1 MSWTAYKLVFEAMS
15 DITIGADKL
24 GFVQRTRYYIP
35 ARNLW
40 GCVTESLTQQKH
52 PTPTAQNYQD
62 VGVSVAK
69 SCKFSYLFL
78 TDDGTVV
85 MPWCVSESNGIH
97 GIDPDKFERLYVSSR
112 PRTAVGPLASVV
124 DDASLFEFEF
134 LRRCN
139 NDGSSLYWTGYLW
152 VKESTEITVA
162 ELRAVLSHIQ
172 IGGERRYGFG
182 HLVLRSFE
190 ALVNRTEDSY
200 TDVFGSKVFC
210 NDQGPCIELEEKRPL
225 PAHLSVAGLNVE
237 MSGACELLMGRVWT
251 QTNSHSGPGRHV
263 VPTGLGLCWI
273 PGSFPSVLPE
283 SVSPLR
289 VGIADYGV
297 CRF

>member
-52 PTPTAQNYQD
+52 PTPTAKNYQE
-62 VGVSVAK
+62 VGALVAK

-85 MPWCVSESNGIH
+85 MPWCVPEAKGMR
-97 GIDPDKFERLYVSSR
+97 GIDPEEFERLYVSSR
-112 PRTAVGPLASVV
+112 PRTAVGPLASVI

-139 NDGSSLYWTGYLW
+139 HAGSSLYWTCYLW
-152 VKESTEITVA
+152 VDESSEIKV
-162 ELRAVLSHIQ
+162 EQVRKVLSHIQ

-182 HLVLRSFE
+182 RLTLRGFDSLPNFS
-190 ALVNRTEDSY
+190 EDSCA
-200 TDVFGSKVFC
+200 DVFGAKVFC
-210 NDQGPCIELEEKRPL
+210 DATGPCIELEVKHPL
-225 PAHLSVAGLNVE
+225 PAHLKVKGLDVE
-237 MSGACELLMGRVWT
+237 MIGNYEFVMGRVWT
-251 QTNSHSGPGRHV
+251 ESASVTGPGRLLDH
-263 VPTGLGLCWI
+263 LGLCWM
-273 PGSFPSVLPE
+273 PGSFPSILPE
-283 SVSPLR
+283 SARPLR
-289 VGIADYGV
+289 VGIGDYGV
-297 CRF
+297 CHF